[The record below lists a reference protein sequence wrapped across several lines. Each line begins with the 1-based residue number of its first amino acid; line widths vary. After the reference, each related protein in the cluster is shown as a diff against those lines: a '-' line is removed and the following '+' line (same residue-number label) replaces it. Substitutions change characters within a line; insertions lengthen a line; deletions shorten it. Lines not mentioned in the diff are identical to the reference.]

1 MKSRTDSGPIRSIQY
16 LRAVSALAIVWVH
29 SLYVVPGVV
38 DRLGKPY
45 FDAASAIDVFF
56 LVSGFVM
63 VVTTTPK
70 DSRAAE
76 FFRIR
81 LVRIV
86 PLYWLATLGVVA
98 CAAAGHSFQNLH
110 YRPLALAKSL
120 LFVPYAAIEG
130 VPGSLWPILQQGWTL
145 NYDMFFYALFALSL
159 AAPRRWRLIGLTS
172 ALLGLVL
179 IGRLFG
185 PFTGPLASVYTNP
198 LLLDFV
204 AGVILAHYW
213 LRAAPRTW
221 LPYPLLLI
229 LMGLC
234 AIGSHSRLV
243 AMGGAAMIFAGC
255 LHPRVCA
262 TRNPLLMVIGN
273 ASYSIYLVHQFVLD
287 ALASASLRTSP
298 RITWLSSAA
307 FMAAALMLSV
317 IAGYLCF
324 RFIEAPA
331 TSFLLER
338 VQRSNAARGA
348 LRACGNAAK

>member
-1 MKSRTDSGPIRSIQY
+1 MKLPRGNGPIRSIQY
-16 LRAVSALAIVWVH
+16 LRAAAALAIVWIH
-29 SLYVVPGVV
+29 SLYIVPGVV

-63 VVTTTPK
+63 VISAARK
-70 DSRAAE
+70 DPNGLE
-76 FFRIR
+76 FFRVR
-81 LVRIV
+81 LARIV

-98 CAAAGHSFQNLH
+98 CAAAGHSFQDLH
-110 YRPLALAKSL
+110 YRPLSLLKSL
-120 LFVPYAAIEG
+120 LFVPYTAIEG
-130 VPGSLWPILQQGWTL
+130 APGSLWPILQQGWTL

-159 AAPRRWRLIGLTS
+159 AAPRRWRLVGLAS

-179 IGRLFG
+179 VGRLFG
-185 PFTGPLASVYTNP
+185 PFADPAASVYTNP

-221 LPYPLLLI
+221 FPHPLLVI
-229 LMGLC
+229 LVGLC

-243 AMGGAAMIFAGC
+243 AMGGAAMVFAGC
-255 LHPRVCA
+255 LHPRICG
-262 TRNPLLMVIGN
+262 TRNPFLMVVGN

-287 ALASASLRTSP
+287 GLASVWMRTSP
-298 RITWLSSAA
+298 RITWLSSAE
-307 FMAAALMLSV
+307 FMAAGLVLSTL
-317 IAGYLCF
+317 AGYACF
-324 RFIEAPA
+324 RFIERPA

-338 VQRSNAARGA
+338 VQRNPLTCAAS
-348 LRACGNAAK
+348 